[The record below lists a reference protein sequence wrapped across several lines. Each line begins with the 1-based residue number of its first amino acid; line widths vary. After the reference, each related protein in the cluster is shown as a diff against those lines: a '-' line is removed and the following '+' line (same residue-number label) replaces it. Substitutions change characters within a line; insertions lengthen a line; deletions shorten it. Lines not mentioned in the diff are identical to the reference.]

1 MTGRTFERKV
11 YLDLKTLAEAKKIF
25 ADAFFGRPYRKTE
38 TIATAQ
44 ALGRITAVATAARLS
59 SPGFHNAAM
68 DGIAVQAETTYGA
81 SQDRPKALTIGQDAF
96 YVNTGHALPEGT
108 DAVIMIEQV
117 QDLEGDKVIIE
128 AAAYPW
134 QHVRKVGEDI
144 VATEMVCPGGTVL
157 GPYEMGALVAAGV
170 VNIEVK
176 QPPAVA
182 IIPTGSELVS
192 YMDIGNGPPPAGKIV
207 EFNSV
212 ILSALTQQAGG
223 TPMVSGIVPDDYET
237 ILATLKQAAES
248 EADLIIINAGS
259 SAGSEDYTATAI
271 DELGHVL
278 VHGVTI
284 MPGKPTILGSIMDK
298 PVIGNPGYPVSAVI
312 SFEQFAAPYIA
323 KMLGSEPKP
332 RTMVEVKP
340 SQALPSKLGLE
351 EFLRVKLGQVDE
363 TIVAAPLPRGAGSIT
378 TLTRADGIIRIPTD
392 VEGIGSDET
401 VQAELIKSS
410 DAVQGAIIAIGSH
423 DNTLDVLND
432 LLRRRNPLLSLSSSN
447 VGSLGGLLTLKRG
460 FSHVAGTH
468 LLDTE
473 TGDYNYSYIRKHLGG
488 IPLRLVNLVH
498 RQQGFVVL
506 PGNPKNIKGF
516 ADLTRE
522 GVRYINRQAGSGTR
536 ILLDHNLKEQGL
548 NPDNIE
554 GYDSDEFT
562 HMAVAVAVLSGR
574 ADAGLA
580 IYSAAKALN
589 LDFVPVTTERYDL
602 VILEKYWKQDKIQ
615 ALLNVIRSLD
625 FREAVLE
632 LGGYGVDQ
640 TGDILW
646 TWDGHE
652 Q

>member
-1 MTGRTFERKV
+1 MTGRAFQRKV
-11 YLDLKTLAEAKKIF
+11 YLNLKTLADAQKIF
-25 ADAFFGRPYRKTE
+25 GDAFHGRRYSKTE
-38 TIATAQ
+38 MIPTAG
-44 ALGRITAVATAARLS
+44 ALGRITAHASAARLS

-68 DGIAVQAETTYGA
+68 DGIAVKAEATYGA
-81 SQDRPKALTIGQDAF
+81 SPDRPKTMTIGQDAF
-96 YVNTGHALPEGT
+96 YVNTGHALPQNT

-144 VATEMVCPGGTVL
+144 VATEMVTPGGTVL

-176 QPPAVA
+176 KPPTVA

-192 YMDIGNGPPPAGKIV
+192 YQELGENPPPKGKVV

-223 TPMVSGIVPDDYET
+223 APVVYGIVKDDYDT

-284 MPGKPTILGSIMDK
+284 MPGKPTILGTIMDK

-323 KMLGSEPKP
+323 RLLGREPTP

-340 SQALPSKLGLE
+340 AQALPSKLGLE
-351 EFLRVKLGQVDE
+351 EFLRVKLGQVDDR
-363 TIVAAPLPRGAGSIT
+363 IVAAPLPRGAGSIT

-392 VEGIGSDET
+392 VEGIGTEET
-401 VQAELIKSS
+401 VQAELIKSLN
-410 DAVQGAIIAIGSH
+410 AVQGAVIAIGSH

-432 LLRRRNPLLSLSSSN
+432 LLRRRNPLMSLSSSN

-473 TGDYNYSYIRKHLGG
+473 TGDYNYSYIRKHLAGM
-488 IPLRLVNLVH
+488 PLRLVNLVH

-506 PGNPKNIKGF
+506 PGNPKGINGF
-516 ADLTRE
+516 SDLTRE
-522 GVRYINRQAGSGTR
+522 DVRYINRQAGSGTR
-536 ILLDHNLKEQGL
+536 ILLDHHLKEFKID
-548 NPDNIE
+548 PDDIA

-602 VILEKYWKQDKIQ
+602 VIPEKFWIQENIQ
-615 ALLNVIRSLD
+615 AMLKVVRSQD
-625 FREAVLE
+625 FREAVMA

-652 Q
+652 